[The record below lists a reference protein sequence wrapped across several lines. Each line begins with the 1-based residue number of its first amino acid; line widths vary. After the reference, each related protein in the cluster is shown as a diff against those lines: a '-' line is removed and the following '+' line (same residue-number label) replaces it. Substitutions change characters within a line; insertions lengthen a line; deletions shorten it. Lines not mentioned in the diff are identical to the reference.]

1 VDREAVREV
10 FLPRR
15 EDCLEYLRKKR
26 WKEGVKCPYCGSLKI
41 WADGYT
47 RKGARKYECR
57 GCGRYFNDL
66 TGTIFER
73 HHFPIE
79 EMFYI
84 LKEMEA
90 KSTLQI
96 SEELGR
102 DYDSVLRFVHEVHEI
117 ASKYA
122 RRISLE
128 GVVEVDEVY
137 VHAGQKGKKRDVGR
151 RRGLRK
157 RGRGTW
163 GNDEP
168 PVLTIVKRG

>member
-1 VDREAVREV
+1 VCSEREEAMAEKAIMKKAIVMMGILWNMAVLLATGFVGFIFFVWLFPSNDRRFGLYYSREMRSEKGGGGMDSEAVREI
-10 FLPRR
+10 FLPRW

-26 WKEGVKCPYCGSLKI
+26 WKEGVKCPYCG
-41 WADGYT
+41 
-47 RKGARKYECR
+47 
-57 GCGRYFNDL
+57 

-102 DYDSVLRFVHEVHEI
+102 DFFILC
-117 ASKYA
+117 
-122 RRISLE
+122 
-128 GVVEVDEVY
+128 
-137 VHAGQKGKKRDVGR
+137 
-151 RRGLRK
+151 
-157 RGRGTW
+157 
-163 GNDEP
+163 
-168 PVLTIVKRG
+168 VKFMR